1 MIKDTENS
9 EHYTWGNAC
18 DGWHLVQSSSLSII
32 QEKMPPG
39 ASENVHYHEVA
50 QQFFFILKGHATFE
64 VNGTTYDVRA
74 GQGFHIRP
82 KQKHRIVNNSNEPLE
97 FIVTSEPKSHGDRID
112 LPSLS

>member
-39 ASENVHYHEVA
+39 ASENVHYHEAA
-50 QQFFFILKGHATFE
+50 QQFFFILKGYATFE
-64 VNGTTYDVRA
+64 VDGKTYDVQA

-82 KQKHRIVNNSNEPLE
+82 KQKHRIVNKSGEPLE

-112 LPSLS
+112 L